1 MRCSW
6 GWALALGVLGG
17 AVIGSAHI
25 PEGAQIARRLALM
38 GTTLEVEVTA
48 RTRSQALAASEAAVR
63 AIEAAE
69 RRLSTWRPETELS
82 ALGRAAAG
90 RPVPVS
96 AALAA
101 DLQSALDCA
110 QDTGGAFDPTVGP
123 LVEAWGLRRGGRWPT
138 AMELEAAREA
148 TGFAG
153 LRLGSDRAG
162 WPTATKRYAGLVI
175 EEGGFG
181 KGAGLSAAL
190 AALSKAAGV
199 SSAQLDFGGQV
210 AVLGGPATQVALA
223 DPDRRER
230 EVLELSI
237 DRGSLSTSGNG
248 ERGITIDGGRIGHL
262 LDPRTGRPAA
272 DFGSLTV
279 WAADPLRAD
288 CLSTG
293 LYVLGP
299 EAALAWAA
307 KHPEVEVV
315 ALIRDRA
322 KNGGSGTVRALA
334 SAGWRGRARSL
345 VSELKI
351 ELVAGKSKTTGG
363 GEPWAGTWSP
373 SPPQPS
379 ARP

>member
-1 MRCSW
+1 MRW
-6 GWALALGVLGG
+6 RRGVVLVTLLC
-17 AVIGSAHI
+17 AVVSSAR
-25 PEGAQIARRLALM
+25 ESKSAQIARRLALM
-38 GTTLEVEVTA
+38 GTTFDVEVA
-48 RTRSQALAASEAAVR
+48 AKTRSQALAASEAAVQ

-69 RRLSTWRPETELS
+69 RRLSTWRPESELS
-82 ALGRAAAG
+82 ALKRAAAG
-90 RPVPVS
+90 FPVPIS
-96 AALAA
+96 PALAA
-101 DLQSALDCA
+101 DLQAAIECA
-110 QDTGGAFDPTVGP
+110 RDTGGAFDPTVGP
-123 LVEAWGLRRGGRWPT
+123 LVEVWGLRRGGRLPN
-138 AMELEAAREA
+138 AKDLEVARGVI
-148 TGFAG
+148 GFAG
-153 LRLGSDRAG
+153 LRLGVDLAG
-162 WPTATKRYAGLVI
+162 RPTATKRYAELAL

-181 KGAGLSAAL
+181 KGAGLSDAL
-190 AALSKAAGV
+190 AALAKAPGV
-199 SSAQLDFGGQV
+199 SSAQLEFGGQV
-210 AVLGGPATQVALA
+210 AILAGHRTQVVLA
-223 DPDRRER
+223 DPARRER

-248 ERGITIDGGRIGHL
+248 ERGITIDGERIGHL
-262 LDPRTGRPAA
+262 LDPRTGHPAA

-307 KHPEVEVV
+307 KHPGVEVV
-315 ALIRDRA
+315 ALVRDRA
-322 KNGGSGTVRALA
+322 ANGGSGAVRALA

-345 VSELKI
+345 VSGLKI
-351 ELVAGKSKTTGG
+351 EVAAGKSKTTGG